1 MHLEY
6 CGIRV
11 TNLERSL
18 KFYSELLGLREVKRG
33 TQYELGGGIWVLLRD
48 EESKQQLELNW
59 YPEGSPFNVPYV
71 PGEGLDHVGFIVE
84 NVRERYEEL
93 VSKGAQRT
101 EIDPSKTEGWLAYV
115 KDPDGN
121 WIEIFQKSQPADSGN
136 AQ

>member
-93 VSKGAQRT
+93 VSKAT
-101 EIDPSKTEGWLAYV
+101 
-115 KDPDGN
+115 
-121 WIEIFQKSQPADSGN
+121 SQCACCGSIS
-136 AQ
+136 AARSRA

>member
-1 MHLEY
+1 M
-6 CGIRV
+6 
-11 TNLERSL
+11 